1 LLSISGGT
9 IFNACAEQPKKTESN
24 TSCYGMAVHAG
35 SFAISAVAIRDNRGV
50 GLFVGQ
56 DVAGASITG
65 CKIQVRAI
73 STRSRFLSC
82 NLKFTGLTHSFQ
94 VDPAV

>member
-1 LLSISGGT
+1 
-9 IFNACAEQPKKTESN
+9 
-24 TSCYGMAVHAG
+24 MAVYAG

-73 STRSRFLSC
+73 ALVRASFRAQFELHFVLSEQRCWSR
-82 NLKFTGLTHSFQ
+82 
-94 VDPAV
+94 DERR